1 MRQQQPDADP
11 IRMTDVHRRF
21 GQVVAVDGVS
31 LTVPHG
37 ALLGLI
43 GPSGSGKTTLIRML
57 TGTLLPSSGEIRVLG
72 QAPRSF
78 SRRTREM
85 IGYVPQDFVL
95 YPDLT
100 AAENVAF
107 VASLFGL
114 FWWKR
119 RKRVREVLELLSL
132 WDVRDRRARD
142 LSGGMRRRLEVAC
155 GLVHQP
161 SLLFVDE
168 PTAGV
173 DPLLSRQI
181 WDEFRRLRESHT
193 LLVTTQSVEEAE
205 LCDHVAVLH
214 RGRILALDTPDG
226 LRQGIWGGDLIEITT
241 ERPVEGD
248 AFRSVP
254 GISRVRQTGA
264 RRVLVV
270 ADSAGAA
277 TPRIVEA
284 ARAQGSGTAS
294 IDPYRPSF
302 SEVLAALVERAEE
315 AASAE
320 RTAGEHAA

>member
-1 MRQQQPDADP
+1 MA
-11 IRMTDVHRRF
+11 DVHRRF
-21 GQVVAVDGVS
+21 GEIVAVDGVS

-72 QAPRSF
+72 QAPHSF
-78 SRRTREM
+78 SRAARES

-119 RKRVREVLELLSL
+119 RKRIREVLELLSL
-132 WDVRDRRARD
+132 WEVRDRRAKD

-161 SLLFVDE
+161 TLLFIDE

-173 DPLLSRQI
+173 DPLLSRQM

-241 ERPVEGD
+241 ERPVEAD

-302 SEVLAALVERAEE
+302 GEVLAALVERAEE
-315 AASAE
+315 HAATERGAAE
-320 RTAGEHAA
+320 RAA